1 MTSTT
6 HPIEESDPVEF
17 LKSEDIARLALDI
30 ASDRLGSDIAL
41 LDISEVSDFTDF
53 FVIVTGET
61 SRHLEAIGDD
71 VTRSLRKKK
80 IRPLHREGTGPGG
93 WILVDYGDV
102 VLHIFDSETRER
114 YALERLWSRG
124 REIVRVQ

>member
-1 MTSTT
+1 MTSST
-6 HPIEESDPVEF
+6 HPTEESER
-17 LKSEDIARLALDI
+17 LEAEEIARLALDV
-30 ASDRLGSDIAL
+30 ASDHLGSDIAL

-61 SRHLEAIGDD
+61 SRHLEAVAND

-80 IRPLHREGTGPGG
+80 VRPLHREGTGQGG

-102 VLHIFDSETRER
+102 VLHVFDRETRER

>member
-1 MTSTT
+1 MA
-6 HPIEESDPVEF
+6 VEV
-17 LKSEDIARLALDI
+17 
-30 ASDRLGSDIAL
+30 ASDHLGSDIAL

-61 SRHLEAIGDD
+61 SRHLEAVASD

-80 IRPLHREGTGPGG
+80 VRPLHREGTGQGG

-102 VLHIFDSETRER
+102 VLHVFDRETRER

>member
-1 MTSTT
+1 MTSST
-6 HPIEESDPVEF
+6 HPTEESER
-17 LKSEDIARLALDI
+17 LESEDIARLALDV
-30 ASDRLGSDIAL
+30 ASDHLGSDIAL

-61 SRHLEAIGDD
+61 ARHLEAVASD

-80 IRPLHREGTGPGG
+80 VRPLHREGTGQGG

-102 VLHIFDSETRER
+102 VLHVFDRETRER

>member
-1 MTSTT
+1 MTSSTPPT
-6 HPIEESDPVEF
+6 EESKRLE
-17 LKSEDIARLALDI
+17 SEDVARLALDV
-30 ASDRLGSDIAL
+30 ASDHLGSDIAL
-41 LDISEVSDFTDF
+41 LDISDVSDFTDF

-61 SRHLEAIGDD
+61 SRHLEAVAND
-71 VTRSLRKKK
+71 VTRSLRKNKV
-80 IRPLHREGTGPGG
+80 RPLHREGTGQGG

-102 VLHIFDSETRER
+102 VLHVFDRETRER

>member
-1 MTSTT
+1 MTSST
-6 HPIEESDPVEF
+6 HPTEESER
-17 LKSEDIARLALDI
+17 LESEDIARLAVEV
-30 ASDRLGSDIAL
+30 ASDHLGSDIAL

-61 SRHLEAIGDD
+61 SRHLEAVASD

-80 IRPLHREGTGPGG
+80 VRPLHREGTGQGG

-102 VLHIFDSETRER
+102 VLHVFDRETRER

>member
-1 MTSTT
+1 MTSST
-6 HPIEESDPVEF
+6 HPTEESER
-17 LKSEDIARLALDI
+17 LESEDIARLAVEV
-30 ASDRLGSDIAL
+30 ASDHLGSDIAL

-61 SRHLEAIGDD
+61 SRHMEAVASD

-80 IRPLHREGTGPGG
+80 VRPLHREGTGQGG

-102 VLHIFDSETRER
+102 VLHVFDRETRER

>member
-1 MTSTT
+1 MTPST
-6 HPIEESDPVEF
+6 HPTEESKPLE
-17 LKSEDIARLALDI
+17 SEDIARLALDV
-30 ASDRLGSDIAL
+30 ASDHLGSDIAL

-53 FVIVTGET
+53 LVIVTGET
-61 SRHLEAIGDD
+61 SRHLEAVAND
-71 VTRSLRKKK
+71 VTRSLRKSKV
-80 IRPLHREGTGPGG
+80 RPLHREGTGQGG

-102 VLHIFDSETRER
+102 VLHVFDRETRER

>member
-1 MTSTT
+1 MTSST
-6 HPIEESDPVEF
+6 HPTKESER
-17 LKSEDIARLALDI
+17 LESEDIARLAVDV
-30 ASDRLGSDIAL
+30 ASDHLGSDIAL

-61 SRHLEAIGDD
+61 SRHLEAVASD

-80 IRPLHREGTGPGG
+80 VRPLHREGTGHGG

-102 VLHIFDSETRER
+102 VLHVFDRETRER

>member
-1 MTSTT
+1 MTSST
-6 HPIEESDPVEF
+6 HPTEESER
-17 LKSEDIARLALDI
+17 LKSEDVARLALDV
-30 ASDRLGSDIAL
+30 ASDHLGSDIAL

-61 SRHLEAIGDD
+61 SRHLEAVAND

-80 IRPLHREGTGPGG
+80 VRPLHREGTGQGG

-102 VLHIFDSETRER
+102 VLHVFDRETRER

>member
-1 MTSTT
+1 MISSTQPT
-6 HPIEESDPVEF
+6 EESER
-17 LKSEDIARLALDI
+17 LESEGIARLALDV
-30 ASDRLGSDIAL
+30 ASDHLGSDIAL

-61 SRHLEAIGDD
+61 SRHLEAVASD
-71 VTRSLRKKK
+71 VTRSLRKEKK
-80 IRPLHREGTGPGG
+80 VRPLHREGTGLGG
-93 WILVDYGDV
+93 WILVDFGDV
-102 VLHIFDSETRER
+102 VLHVFDRETRER

>member
-1 MTSTT
+1 MTSST
-6 HPIEESDPVEF
+6 HPTEESER
-17 LKSEDIARLALDI
+17 LESEDIARLAVEV
-30 ASDRLGSDIAL
+30 ASDHLGSDIAL
-41 LDISEVSDFTDF
+41 LDISEVSGFTDF

-61 SRHLEAIGDD
+61 SRHLEAVASD

-80 IRPLHREGTGPGG
+80 VRPLHREGTGQGG

-102 VLHIFDSETRER
+102 VLHVFDRETRER

>member
-1 MTSTT
+1 MTSST
-6 HPIEESDPVEF
+6 HPTEESER
-17 LKSEDIARLALDI
+17 LESEDIARLALDV
-30 ASDRLGSDIAL
+30 ASDHLGSDIAL

-61 SRHLEAIGDD
+61 SRHLEAVAND

-80 IRPLHREGTGPGG
+80 VRPLHREGTGQGG

-102 VLHIFDSETRER
+102 VLHVFDRETRER